1 MASILPVKGKWRAL
15 IRLKG
20 HEPKCK
26 TFDTKAK
33 ARDWAAKIETDLRE
47 GKQPVDEAVTVG
59 SLIKTYK
66 KMRDG
71 ARPVLDTSNEHYQ
84 LKMLD
89 RDLGLERVTA
99 LTSERM
105 VAWAKARAQAG
116 AGPYTVNCD
125 LSKLGTVIRHSA
137 AFLNVQ
143 LPDVVGQCRPL
154 LKHLKLIGG
163 GGKRE
168 RRVTEDELF
177 GITEWLAENRGQ
189 IYADAVV
196 FAVATAMRRG
206 EITRVL
212 WADVD
217 RKRKLLLIR
226 DRKDPR
232 VKQGNDQWI
241 PLLPEA
247 WSILERL
254 EKSGERIFPIH
265 PQTLSKYHKDACD
278 ALSIPDL
285 HLHDT
290 RHEGTS
296 QLFEEGYDIPEV
308 ALITG
313 HKDWRHLK
321 RYTNLKPE
329 SLHAGPKRPSPK
341 Q

>member
-1 MASILPVKGKWRAL
+1 MASILPVKGKWRVL
-15 IRLKG
+15 VRLKG
-20 HEPKCK
+20 HEPKCR

-33 ARDWAAKIETDLRE
+33 ARDWAAKIETELRD
-47 GKQPVDEAVTVG
+47 GKQPVDESITVA

-71 ARPVLDTSNEHYQ
+71 SRPILDTSNEHYQ

-105 VAWAKARAQAG
+105 VAWAKARAQDG

-125 LSKLGTVIRHSA
+125 LSKLGTVLRHGA
-137 AFLNVQ
+137 AFNGLQ

-154 LKHLKLIGG
+154 LKHLKLIGD

-168 RRVTEDELF
+168 RRLQEDELER
-177 GITEWLAENRGQ
+177 ITEWLAEKRGQ
-189 IYADAVV
+189 FYADAVL
-196 FAVATAMRRG
+196 FSVATAMRRG

-212 WADVD
+212 WSDVD

-232 VKQGNDQWI
+232 QKAGNDQWI

-247 WSILERL
+247 WAILERL
-254 EKSGERIFPIH
+254 ERTDDRIFPIH
-265 PQTLSKYHKDACD
+265 PQTYSKYFKDACD
-278 ALSIPDL
+278 ALGIPDL
-285 HLHDT
+285 RPHDL

-296 QLFEEGYDIPEV
+296 RLIEEGYSIPEN
-308 ALITG
+308 A
-313 HKDWRHLK
+313 
-321 RYTNLKPE
+321 
-329 SLHAGPKRPSPK
+329 
-341 Q
+341 